1 MRGALH
7 SSLRTAMLFVPGGD
21 AKKLEKI
28 PTLEAKS
35 LLLDLEDGVTESA
48 KPAAR
53 ALVADALQRFS
64 NQRSLWVRVNALGTV
79 HAYADLCAVVR
90 PGLEGINLPKVERGS
105 DLKTLDWILTQ
116 LERERGLP
124 PQSVRVM
131 ATLET
136 VEGVTNVDQIAV
148 TGGRLDCL
156 CFGAA
161 DFSRDLGLDWPPPDG
176 SLSPVVIAAKTALTI
191 ASRRWGLEAPHDG
204 ASAEFR
210 DLERL
215 KAEAVQ
221 ARGLGFGGKHAIH
234 PAQVSVIED
243 VFRPSPQQLEWARRV
258 LAGFEAATLEGRGAF
273 ALDGQ
278 MVDAPVAARARQL
291 LNAVHS

>member
-1 MRGALH
+1 MH
-7 SSLRTAMLFVPGGD
+7 TAMLFVPGGD

-28 PTLEAKS
+28 PTLEAQS
-35 LLLDLEDGVTESA
+35 LLLDLEDGVAESVKA
-48 KPAAR
+48 TAR
-53 ALVADALQRFS
+53 GLVADALERHS
-64 NQRSLWVRVNALGTV
+64 SRRSLWVRVNALGTE
-79 HAYADLCAVVR
+79 HAYSDLLSVVR
-90 PGLEGINLPKVERGS
+90 TGLAGINLPKVETAS
-105 DLKTLDWILTQ
+105 DLKTLDWTLTQ

-124 PQSVRVM
+124 HQSVRVM

-136 VEGVTNVDQIAV
+136 VEGVANVSEIASSSD
-148 TGGRLDCL
+148 RLDCL

-176 SLSPVVIAAKTALTI
+176 LLSPVVIAAKTALTL
-191 ASRRWGLEAPHDG
+191 ASRRFGLDAPHDG

-210 DLERL
+210 NLERL
-215 KAEAVQ
+215 RAEAVQ
-221 ARGLGFGGKHAIH
+221 AKSLGFGGKHAIH
-234 PAQVSVIED
+234 PAQVSVIQS
-243 VFRPSPQQLEWARRV
+243 VFCPSPQQLEWARRV

-291 LNAVHS
+291 LHAVHP

>member
-1 MRGALH
+1 MRGAMH
-7 SSLRTAMLFVPGGD
+7 TAMLFVPGSD
-21 AKKLEKI
+21 AKKLQKI

-48 KPAAR
+48 KPTAR
-53 ALVADALQRFS
+53 ALVAEALERDS
-64 NQRSLWVRVNALGTV
+64 SGRSLWVRVNALGTE

-124 PQSVRVM
+124 PQSIRVM

-136 VEGVTNVDQIAV
+136 AEGVANVDQIASS
-148 TGGRLDCL
+148 GGRLDCL

-161 DFSRDLGLDWPPPDG
+161 DFNRDLGLDWPPPDG
-176 SLSPVVIAAKTALTI
+176 LLSPVVIAAKTALTL
-191 ASRRWGLEAPHDG
+191 ASRRFELDAPHDG

-215 KAEAVQ
+215 QAEAVQ
-221 ARGLGFGGKHAIH
+221 AQRLGFGGKHAIH
-234 PAQVSVIED
+234 PAQVSVIES
-243 VFRPSPQQLEWARRV
+243 VFQPSPQQLEWARRV
-258 LAGFEAATLEGRGAF
+258 LTGFEAATLEGRGAF

-278 MVDAPVAARARQL
+278 MVDAPVAARAKQL
-291 LNAVHS
+291 LNAVRP

>member
-1 MRGALH
+1 MH
-7 SSLRTAMLFVPGGD
+7 NVMLFVPGSD
-21 AKKLEKI
+21 AKKLQKI

-35 LLLDLEDGVTESA
+35 LLLDLEDGVIESSKA
-48 KPAAR
+48 TAR
-53 ALVADALQRFS
+53 GLVAEALERDS
-64 NQRSLWVRVNALGTV
+64 SGRSLWVRVNALGTA

-105 DLKTLDWILTQ
+105 DLQTLDWMLTQ

-136 VEGVTNVDQIAV
+136 VEGVANVDGIAV

-161 DFSRDLGLDWPPPDG
+161 DFSRDLGLDWPPLDG
-176 SLSPVVIAAKTALTI
+176 LLSSVVIAAKTALTL
-191 ASRRWGLEAPHDG
+191 ASRRFSLDAPHDG
-204 ASAEFR
+204 ASAELR

-215 KAEAVQ
+215 RAEAVQ
-221 ARGLGFGGKHAIH
+221 AREL
-234 PAQVSVIED
+234 V
-243 VFRPSPQQLEWARRV
+243 LWARHFDGLV
-258 LAGFEAATLEGRGAF
+258 FTAAST
-273 ALDGQ
+273 
-278 MVDAPVAARARQL
+278 P
-291 LNAVHS
+291 

>member
-1 MRGALH
+1 MRGAIH

-136 VEGVTNVDQIAV
+136 AT
-148 TGGRLDCL
+148 
-156 CFGAA
+156 
-161 DFSRDLGLDWPPPDG
+161 P
-176 SLSPVVIAAKTALTI
+176 
-191 ASRRWGLEAPHDG
+191 
-204 ASAEFR
+204 
-210 DLERL
+210 DLEVYSID
-215 KAEAVQ
+215 EAFLDIAGSVHLFGPPLAIGQ
-221 ARGLGFGGKHAIH
+221 AIRSL
-234 PAQVSVIED
+234 
-243 VFRPSPQQLEWARRV
+243 
-258 LAGFEAATLEGRGAF
+258 
-273 ALDGQ
+273 
-278 MVDAPVAARARQL
+278 
-291 LNAVHS
+291 